1 MSKALAT
8 KNVAAAL
15 VVLALM
21 IGAFAFATPA
31 RAQTVNDLQAQI
43 QVLLAQ
49 IAALQGGTTGGACFT
64 FTMNLTVG
72 STGNEVMQLQKFLN
86 GKGFTVAASGA
97 GSVGNETAYFGSL
110 TQAAV
115 AKFQAAN
122 GITPTAGYF
131 GPITRTKVNSM
142 CVVVAPPP
150 GPPGPPGAPGPTP
163 PGPLQGGAGSITD
176 VDYVSALSNE
186 EVGEGADD
194 VEVAGFDI
202 EADDGSDIE
211 LTALNLNFSDVGAT
225 NNEPDLDDY
234 ASEVSVWFDGKEIA
248 RVDASDFD
256 SDNSY
261 DKTLTL
267 DSGAIIRKGDTE
279 KLTVAVS
286 GAGNI
291 DSASAGD
298 SWSVE
303 LESVRFRDA
312 QASVIT
318 DSSTGVINDATGR
331 TFTVETFA
339 TAADVLF
346 KIASDDAAINDPRVV
361 DVNATNKTTNVKL
374 ASFTLEAVGDSD
386 LKIEDFHASTTV
398 TGATNVD
405 DILSGGT
412 APAIRLVIDGASY
425 GTAAYAND
433 TDGASVGTDEGIHFD
448 EVNYTLAAGDKVDAY
463 IEADL
468 LAVSGNLDVGDT
480 IQVDVGENETDRGT
494 LFRVEDE
501 TGEALADADKT
512 GTVTGGPHAVY
523 DSGLNLSFVSAS
535 TAINS
540 DGAGGDDDDVGIFTL
555 VFDVTSFGGT
565 VYVSTSTAATTAD
578 IDVDTG
584 LGTVTD
590 GILYVITDSGTATT
604 DDLADSVTFT
614 TPSGVSQTS
623 SVGNIQIN
631 EGKTTRISLTVTQTN
646 NDASDDGIYR
656 MYLEAVGWSA
666 ADDTTYEFMYYFDLP
681 EEVTTSTISIN

>member
-1 MSKALAT
+1 MSKVLAT

-15 VVLALM
+15 VVLALL

-31 RAQTVNDLQAQI
+31 RAQTIVDLQAQI

-64 FTMNLTVG
+64 FTMNLTLG
-72 STGNEVMQLQKFLN
+72 STGTEVMPLQKFLN
-86 GKGFTVAASGA
+86 SKGFTVATSGA
-97 GSVGNETAYFGSL
+97 GSVGNETSYFGGL
-110 TQAAV
+110 TAAAT

-122 GITPTAGYF
+122 GISPAVGYF
-131 GPITRTKVNSM
+131 GPITRGKVNSM
-142 CVVVAPPP
+142 CAPGQVVTPPP
-150 GPPGPPGAPGPTP
+150 GPPGPPAAHGPTP

-225 NNEPDLDDY
+225 NNEPVLDDY

-331 TFTVETFA
+331 TFTIETFA

-448 EVNYTLAAGDKVDAY
+448 EVNYTLAAGDKVSAY

-468 LAVSGNLDVGDT
+468 LSTGDNLDVGDT
-480 IQVDVGENETDRGT
+480 IQVDVSENETDRGT

-512 GTVTGGPHAVY
+512 GTVTGGPHAAS
-523 DSGLNLSFVSAS
+523 DSGIKLSFVSAS

-540 DGAGGDDDDVGIFTL
+540 DGARGDDEDVGVFTL
-555 VFDVTSFGGT
+555 VFDVSSFGGT

-614 TPSGVSQTS
+614 TPSGVSQTA

-631 EGKTTRISLTVTQTN
+631 EGKTTRISR
-646 NDASDDGIYR
+646 S
-656 MYLEAVGWSA
+656 
-666 ADDTTYEFMYYFDLP
+666 
-681 EEVTTSTISIN
+681 EEHTSELQS